1 MASNRFS
8 IALLPPPGQSIP
20 SSRLLLPKLSD
31 SSIPPLFKAA
41 LEVRDK
47 VFVQE
52 QQCPAENEIDEDD
65 AKSWHWVCFDMAE
78 TAGTQLGRG
87 TIGRPV
93 GTLRLIPAAPAE
105 VEGEEMDREHL
116 VKSEEDGRE
125 EGEGLRTEPR
135 HGKTE
140 MWDGLESFVKV
151 GRMATLKEYRGQ
163 GLARR
168 LLEEAI
174 SWVGKNAHRI
184 NEQGEEGSWRGLVL
198 SHAQK
203 EVEGWWKKMG
213 FMTDEVLGE
222 WWEEHILHVGMWK
235 RVEVERG
242 KSL

>member
-1 MASNRFS
+1 M
-8 IALLPPPGQSIP
+8 P
-20 SSRLLLPKLSD
+20 D

-65 AKSWHWVCFDMAE
+65 AKSWHWVCFDTAE
-78 TAGTQLGRG
+78 AAAAQIGRG
-87 TIGRPV
+87 TTGKPV

-105 VEGEEMDREHL
+105 LEGKEMDREHL
-116 VKSEEDGRE
+116 VKSEEDERE

-135 HGKTE
+135 HGKTG

-163 GLARR
+163 GLAKL
-168 LLEEAI
+168 LLEETM
-174 SWVGKNAHRI
+174 SWARKNAHQI
-184 NEQGEEGSWRGLVL
+184 NVHGEESSWRGLIL

-213 FMTDEVLGE
+213 FTTDDGLGE

-235 RVEVERG
+235 RVALE
-242 KSL
+242 